1 MTLNYALI
9 KSGLTKLNF
18 NGLLCPCPVLSQ
30 GESFTI
36 QPDQMQVRAARSAVT
51 EGRVLKIIYQVDQI

>member
-18 NGLLCPCPVLSQ
+18 NCLPCPCPVLTQ

-36 QPDQMQVRAARSAVT
+36 QPDQMQVRAAHSAVA
-51 EGRVLKIIYQVDQI
+51 EGRLVF